1 MASSAKKAK
10 ATATQIQRA
19 TANKLGVA
27 RARRAGS
34 PKRVTRRRRA
44 GPKKAATRVPAQSVV
59 PMLSYE
65 DGVAAL
71 AWLHRAFGFEEIA
84 RYTEADGRLSHGEMR
99 AGAGLI
105 MLASPTPDY
114 QSPKRHREVCDQAR
128 KWSTVPW
135 IIDGVLV
142 YVDDLERHF
151 ARAKAAGVEIL
162 FDIGQG
168 PPGRR
173 YRAEDIEG
181 HRWFFFQKEDG

>member
-1 MASSAKKAK
+1 MASSAKKA
-10 ATATQIQRA
+10 TATKTRA
-19 TANKLGVA
+19 AA
-27 RARRAGS
+27 RHTVTRERRAGRR
-34 PKRVTRRRRA
+34 KAVTRRRRA
-44 GPKKAATRVPAQSVV
+44 GPRKAAARTPVQSVV

-71 AWLHRAFGFEEIA
+71 AWLHRAFGFQEIA
-84 RYTEADGRLSHGEMR
+84 RYTDSDGRLSHGEMR

-114 QSPKRHREVCDQAR
+114 QSPKRHREVCDHAR

-151 ARAKAAGVEIL
+151 ARAKAAGATIL
-162 FDIGQG
+162 SDIEQG

-181 HRWFFFQKEDG
+181 HRWFFFQREDG